1 MAENNVDIDEMGMGA
16 DMEELRKNLAKLR
29 KAGVKVSCL
38 NNDLRIG
45 LISNKKNGN
54 PELPSFRVLRDSI
67 STTWIG

>member
-38 NNDLRIG
+38 NND
-45 LISNKKNGN
+45 
-54 PELPSFRVLRDSI
+54 
-67 STTWIG
+67 